1 MKLLRLLIVVR
12 CIQKT
17 KTTFK
22 SSLNKHGQLDIQV
35 RNGGGGSNG
44 RVTPVQSNFRKMST
58 FVAVQDG
65 FPPLFT
71 LCAPPLRKLSV
82 TD

>member
-35 RNGGGGSNG
+35 RNGGGGQTG
-44 RVTPVQSNFRKMST
+44 
-58 FVAVQDG
+58 AL
-65 FPPLFT
+65 PLCNQI
-71 LCAPPLRKLSV
+71 LEK
-82 TD
+82 